1 MPRLPGHVNSV
12 MRAFLK
18 STFLLLASVAFLGG
32 CSRTA
37 YLTLAGWG
45 LVPDD
50 FRYGDLYRLSSL
62 PQFKQE
68 RETCPPF
75 AKNGPEVPVALHVI
89 GDSFLEPGRV
99 DSADFVATTY
109 RYVHWEN
116 TAELKLDNT
125 RRNILL
131 IETVERH
138 AREHFARLAENFV
151 VPEYFKPVVKETGVW
166 SDLNTFFTGTHE
178 KRQRLPEEQL
188 ENLLFNNAFWQKL
201 KEWKAALTLSW
212 FGRANPKV
220 ALSADQR
227 HLFYVLD
234 TDSTLIN
241 SNFNPLPEAEVDSMV
256 ARLNETAEFYRNQ
269 GFDEVWLSII
279 PNKTTVVEPNRG
291 SYNQLIERVQRHPKL
306 RLPVIDAYELLKPG
320 GAGVYERS
328 DSHWNCRGRALWLG
342 GVNERL
348 GKTATP

>member
-1 MPRLPGHVNSV
+1 MA
-12 MRAFLK
+12 AF
-18 STFLLLASVAFLGG
+18 FRYAVLLVAFVAFLGG

-68 RETCPPF
+68 REACPPF
-75 AKNGPEVPVALHVI
+75 AKNEPKLPVALYVI

-99 DSADFVATTY
+99 DSVDFVAKTY

-116 TAELKLDNT
+116 TSELKLDSNL
-125 RRNILL
+125 RNILML
-131 IETVERH
+131 ESVERH
-138 AREHFARLAENFV
+138 AREHFAQRAGNFVFRENFK
-151 VPEYFKPVVKETGVW
+151 PEKKQTGVW
-166 SDLNTFFTGTHE
+166 ADVKTFFTGTHE

-188 ENLLFNNAFWQKL
+188 ENLLFNNVFWQKL
-201 KEWKAALTLSW
+201 KEWKAALTLNW
-212 FGRANPKV
+212 FDRTNPKV
-220 ALSADQR
+220 ALSTDEQ

-234 TDSTLIN
+234 TDSTLVN
-241 SNFNPLPEAEVDSMV
+241 SNFNRLPDAEVDSMV
-256 ARLNETAEFYRNQ
+256 AHLNETAEFYRKQ

-291 SYNQLIERVQRHPKL
+291 PYNRLIERVQRHPEL
-306 RLPVIDAYELLKPG
+306 RMPVIDAYGLLKPG
-320 GAGVYERS
+320 GAGVYERG
-328 DSHWNCRGRALWLG
+328 DSHWNCRGRALWLKA
-342 GVNERL
+342 VNERL
-348 GKTATP
+348 NATTPP

>member
-1 MPRLPGHVNSV
+1 
-12 MRAFLK
+12 MRSFLK
-18 STFLLLASVAFLGG
+18 ITTLLFATIAFLGG

-68 RETCPPF
+68 REMCPPF
-75 AKNGPEVPVALHVI
+75 ARNEPDLPIALYVI

-99 DSADFVATTY
+99 NSADFVAETY

-116 TAELKLDNT
+116 TDELSLDST

-131 IETVERH
+131 LETVERH
-138 AREHFARLAENFV
+138 AREHFAKPADNFRMV
-151 VPEYFKPVVKETGVW
+151 EAVKPVLAHEASVW
-166 SDLNTFFTGTHE
+166 TDLKTFFTGTHE
-178 KRQRLPEEQL
+178 KRRRLPEEQL

-201 KEWKAALTLSW
+201 KEWKAALTLNW
-212 FGRANPKV
+212 FDRTNPKV
-220 ALSADQR
+220 ALSADRQ

-241 SNFNPLPEAEVDSMV
+241 SNFNRLPAAEVDSMV
-256 ARLNETAEFYRNQ
+256 AHLNQTAEFYKKQ

-279 PNKTTVVEPNRG
+279 PNKTTIVEQNRG
-291 SYNQLIERVQRHPKL
+291 PYNRLIARVQEHPGL
-306 RLPVIDAYELLKPG
+306 RLPVVDAYSLLQPG
-320 GAGVYERS
+320 GAKVYERS
-328 DSHWNCRGRALWLG
+328 DSHWNCRGRALWLKA
-342 GVNERL
+342 VNERL
-348 GKTATP
+348 SKTTRP

>member
-1 MPRLPGHVNSV
+1 
-12 MRAFLK
+12 MRTLLK
-18 STFLLLASVAFLGG
+18 IIFLLLATIAFLGG

-68 RETCPPF
+68 RETC
-75 AKNGPEVPVALHVI
+75 GPVALNEPKQPVALCVI
-89 GDSFLEPGRV
+89 GDSFLEAGRV
-99 DSADFVATTY
+99 DSADFVAETY

-116 TAELKLDNT
+116 QLAVKLDTGLHNV
-125 RRNILL
+125 LL
-131 IETVERH
+131 LETVERH
-138 AREHFARLAENFV
+138 AREHFARPAYNVEVVETEKAILA
-151 VPEYFKPVVKETGVW
+151 KEAGVW
-166 SDLNTFFTGTHE
+166 ADLKTFFTGTHE

-201 KEWKAALTLSW
+201 KEWKASLTLAW
-212 FGRANPKV
+212 FDRVNPKV

-234 TDSTLIN
+234 TDSTLVN
-241 SNFNPLPEAEVDSMV
+241 SNFNELPHAEVDSMV
-256 ARLNETAEFYRNQ
+256 ARLNETAAFYKKR
-269 GFDEVWLSII
+269 GFDDVWLSII

-291 SYNQLIERVQRHPKL
+291 PYNRLIERIQQHPEL
-306 RLPVIDAYELLKPG
+306 RMSVVDAYELLKPG

-328 DSHWNCRGRALWLG
+328 DSHWNCRGRALWLKA
-342 GVNERL
+342 VNERL
-348 GKTATP
+348 NATATP